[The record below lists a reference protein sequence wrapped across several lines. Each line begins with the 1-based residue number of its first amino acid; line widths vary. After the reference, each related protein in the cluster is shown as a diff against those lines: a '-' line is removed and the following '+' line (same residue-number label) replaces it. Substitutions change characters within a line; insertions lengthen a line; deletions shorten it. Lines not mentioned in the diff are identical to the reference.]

1 MIIHSFKL
9 SHEISKYGKIKLNQ
23 KYNEFILQELSP
35 C

>member
-1 MIIHSFKL
+1 MITHSSKV
-9 SHEISKYGKIKLNQ
+9 SHEISKYDKMNFSL